1 MPKYQRTGKKPRDV
15 RKLRRVSVSFE
26 DLVHEERKVALR
38 KAMSAIMTRPMT
50 DEEWQKLC
58 LQLGLLRSPRPKR
71 DAQDDTPEDQAS

>member
-1 MPKYQRTGKKPRDV
+1 
-15 RKLRRVSVSFE
+15 
-26 DLVHEERKVALR
+26 
-38 KAMSAIMTRPMT
+38 MT